1 MIILHPHND
10 FNGAFRQPTGN
21 QREYIAGI
29 WYQHLTEHYRPRRA
43 KLALGLGIA
52 GLLCLAQ
59 ALWGVDKLLNFPRSQ
74 FPWALSII
82 VMTECGDAGEG
93 NPYRPRNLKHGQD
106 IDNALHLQP
115 FHQTSSL

>member
-1 MIILHPHND
+1 MGVLGWD
-10 FNGAFRQPTGN
+10 TDGLAR
-21 QREYIAGI
+21 
-29 WYQHLTEHYRPRRA
+29 HLSFHLLAERRCC
-43 KLALGLGIA
+43 KWSQETGIA